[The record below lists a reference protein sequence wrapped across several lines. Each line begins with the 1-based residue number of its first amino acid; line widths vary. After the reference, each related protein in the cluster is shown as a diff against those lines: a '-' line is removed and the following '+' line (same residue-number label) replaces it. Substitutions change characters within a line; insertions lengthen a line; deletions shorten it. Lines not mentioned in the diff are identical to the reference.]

1 VSEREVE
8 DGRVRIRVKEKS
20 KKIITGVSS
29 TAKSLRRGRTKE
41 GTGNKRRYS
50 VFSLLPTM
58 FSIS

>member
-29 TAKSLRRGRTKE
+29 TKKAFGVGEQKKE
-41 GTGNKRRYS
+41 RATN
-50 VFSLLPTM
+50 VDT
-58 FSIS
+58 

>member
-29 TAKSLRRGRTKE
+29 STKKAFGVGE
-41 GTGNKRRYS
+41 QKKERATN
-50 VFSLLPTM
+50 VDT
-58 FSIS
+58 